1 MYIYIYTYYTN
12 IFSSDS
18 KETFIYIHTHTH
30 THTHNRI
37 SLTNVGSFVI
47 SNSYRGWTGDSGFND
62 WQLNFKKLFFSEFQ
76 T

>member
-12 IFSSDS
+12 ILSSDS
-18 KETFIYIHTHTH
+18 KETFIYIHTH

-62 WQLNFKKLFFSEFQ
+62 WQLISLWF
-76 T
+76 